1 VSIETAMQA
10 DLPLSD
16 IDPFSD
22 AFLTDPYPDHERLR
36 EAGPVVR
43 FARYGILAMAR
54 YDEVRAAFEDHE
66 AFCSSAGVGLSDFR
80 KEPPWRPPSLILEAD
95 PPLHTRTRGVL
106 ARVLSSTTVR
116 RLRPA
121 FERVAEELVD
131 TLLARGTVDAIADVA
146 KAYPLRIFPDAVG
159 VRPDGREHLLP
170 YGTMVF
176 NAFGP
181 RNANLER
188 SMAEAQTVVPWI
200 NEQCR
205 RESLAPGS
213 LGAQI
218 HAEVDAGEIT
228 ADEAPLLVRSLLSA
242 GLDTTVNAIGNA
254 LYAFAFHPEQWAILR
269 ERPALARAAFEE
281 AIRFESPV
289 QTFFRTTTRPVTMSG
304 ASLGEGEKV
313 LLFLA
318 AANRDERRFAN
329 ASTFDITRPVIHN
342 VGLGAGIHVCVGG
355 MLARL
360 EGEVL
365 LGALARKVNAIEPA
379 GEPVRRL
386 NNSLRGLERF
396 PIRLKR
402 R

>member
-1 VSIETAMQA
+1 MAITAQA
-10 DLPLSD
+10 DHPVSE

-22 AFLTDPYPDHERLR
+22 EFLTNPYPDHERLR

-43 FARYGILAMAR
+43 LSRYGILAMAR
-54 YDEVRAAFEDHE
+54 YDEVRAAFEDHD
-66 AFCSSAGVGLSDFR
+66 AYCSSAGVGLSDFR
-80 KEPPWRPPSLILEAD
+80 KETPWRPPSLILEAD

-121 FERVAEELVD
+121 FERAAEELVD
-131 TLLARGTVDAIADVA
+131 ALLERGTIDAIADLA
-146 KAYPLRIFPDAVG
+146 KAYPLRVFPDAVG

-170 YGTMVF
+170 YGNMVF

-188 SMAEAQTVVPWI
+188 SMAAAQTVVPWI

-228 ADEAPLLVRSLLSA
+228 GDEAALLVRSLLSA

-254 LYAFAFHPEQWAILR
+254 LFAFAYHPAQWAILR

-289 QTFFRTTTRPVTMSG
+289 QTFFRTTTRRVTMSG
-304 ASLGEGEKV
+304 ASLAEGEKV

-329 ASTFDITRPVIHN
+329 PEAFDITRPVIHN

-365 LGALARKVNAIEPA
+365 FGALARKVRTIEPA

-396 PIRLKR
+396 PILLK
-402 R
+402 